1 MKTYNQK
8 THIIYSTIAS
18 GILWIMLFFIT
29 KPSQWATVKGTMESV
44 DSIDFVDTQMNYGY
58 DLLFGSTVLLLIALL
73 SLYKPIKKI
82 ISKM

>member
-44 DSIDFVDTQMNYGY
+44 DSIDFVHTQMNY
-58 DLLFGSTVLLLIALL
+58 
-73 SLYKPIKKI
+73 
-82 ISKM
+82 

>member
-29 KPSQWATVKGTMESV
+29 KPSQWATVKGTMGSV
-44 DSIDFVDTQMNYGY
+44 DSIDFVHTQMNYGY
-58 DLLFGSTVLLLIALL
+58 DLLFGLTVLLLIALL